1 MTAGSIFAT
10 DDTMLCVM
18 GYKENS
24 RSTSTLVNERYSRF
38 FTITPSLNS
47 ATFVLEFP

>member
-1 MTAGSIFAT
+1 MFAT

-18 GYKENS
+18 GYNENN
-24 RSTSTLVNERYSRF
+24 RSTSTDVKDLYKRF